1 MTIRFTQY
9 LRPHGR
15 PREEL
20 FEATEEV
27 EAIADR
33 FIAGGGWYECE
44 VLSDEVTVSLT
55 ACMRVDGEGQDVAI
69 QVCKNGPEIPAAVE
83 RLVRASVEKLKKP

>member
-20 FEATEEV
+20 FEASDEV

-33 FIAGGGWYECE
+33 FIAAGGWYECE
-44 VLSDEVTVSLT
+44 VLGDDVTVSLT

-69 QVCKNGPEIPAAVE
+69 QVCKNGPGVPAAVE
-83 RLVRASVEKLKKP
+83 RLVRASVEKLKKT

>member
-1 MTIRFTQY
+1 MTIRFTQFI
-9 LRPHGR
+9 RPHGR

-20 FEATEEV
+20 FEATPEV
-27 EAIADR
+27 EAIADK

-44 VLSDEVTVSLT
+44 VLGDEITVSLT

-69 QVCKNGPEIPAAVE
+69 QICKNGPEVVDAVE
-83 RLVRASVEKLKKP
+83 RLVRASATRQ